1 VLPVVREPDALGQ
14 QLVKEVMGPDPAG
27 ILMIVAVQL
36 TPDTRSYV
44 YSYMRS
50 LSELYVVDG
59 LKRGELPR
67 L

>member
-1 VLPVVREPDALGQ
+1 M
-14 QLVKEVMGPDPAG
+14 KEVMGPDPAG